1 MKKFARFYYSC
12 SFNVCLWAL
21 LSLIGIM
28 FLSPSAF
35 AQQSGDFYYTV
46 NADNT
51 VTITGYNCPGGPV
64 VIPDTI
70 DSKPVVGI
78 GVMAFANCYGL
89 TSVTIPTALRALDC
103 GVCILYRFDQR
114 YHRKQRCEY
123 WGWCVL

>member
-1 MKKFARFYYSC
+1 MKKFIRFYYSC
-12 SFNVCLWAL
+12 IFKVCLWAF

-51 VTITGYNCPGGPV
+51 VTITGYNCPGGPA

-70 DSKPVVGI
+70 DGMPVVGI
-78 GVMAFANCYGL
+78 GNSAFA
-89 TSVTIPTALRALDC
+89 D
-103 GVCILYRFDQR
+103 
-114 YHRKQRCEY
+114 
-123 WGWCVL
+123 